1 VYTYDDATSFAMALG
16 GGLDLRAGKRIAVR
30 LIQVDYTPTF
40 FGSGRQ
46 DNFRISAG
54 IVFRQ

>member
-1 VYTYDDATSFAMALG
+1 LG
-16 GGLDLRAGKRIAVR
+16 GGLDLRISKRIAVR

-54 IVFRQ
+54 IVFRR